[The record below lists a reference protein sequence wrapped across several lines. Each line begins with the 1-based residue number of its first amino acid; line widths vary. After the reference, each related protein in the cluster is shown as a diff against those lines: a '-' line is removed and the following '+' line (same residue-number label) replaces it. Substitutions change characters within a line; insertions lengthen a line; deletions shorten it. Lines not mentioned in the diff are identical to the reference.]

1 MGKCDTL
8 LKVRFN
14 DEKKASPWLYLS
26 ALVTVFDQV
35 TKYGIVRHCVIGE
48 PIKILPFLNF
58 ALNYNTGAAFS
69 FLGAEGGWQIY
80 FFAAFSLAVVV
91 LLISWL
97 SRTRRSDYVMAI
109 GLSLVI
115 GGALGNFI
123 DRVFSGYV
131 VDFIDFHIKDWHYAT
146 FNFADSAICVG
157 TFLLM
162 VCIISMREFQ

>member
-1 MGKCDTL
+1 MK
-8 LKVRFN
+8 K
-14 DEKKASPWLYLS
+14 KKASPWLYLS
-26 ALVTVFDQV
+26 ALMTVFDQV
-35 TKYGIVRHCVIGE
+35 TKYGIVHHWAIGK

-58 ALNYNTGAAFS
+58 TLNYNTGAAFS

-80 FFAAFSLAVVV
+80 FFAVFSLTVVV

-123 DRVFSGYV
+123 DRVFLGYV

-146 FNFADSAICVG
+146 FNFADSVICIG
-157 TFLLM
+157 ASLLM
-162 VCIISMREFQ
+162 ICIVFTREFQ